1 MNRLFSKKITKV
13 GAKPGTLV
21 ISKESP
27 EPRIRIIR
35 YTRDECFDDAVDT
48 VEAIAAELEKPGV
61 VWIDVQGMGDERV
74 IRELGKLF
82 SIHPLALEA
91 IVNVPQRPKTET
103 FEKHQLYIS
112 RMVSLDEQTQLDVE
126 QVSILFGKNYVLT
139 FQEHFGDVLDPV
151 RNRIRSAKTVMRK
164 SGADYLAYA
173 IIDTIVDGYYPV
185 LEEYGELLERLEASV
200 VANAT
205 SNMLDKINRVKR
217 NLLILRRGIWPQR
230 DALNILIRDDCP
242 FIESE
247 TKVFLRDCH
256 DHCIQ
261 VADVLETFRETA
273 GALLSTYLSALG
285 NKQNEVMR
293 ILTIVSS
300 IFIPLT
306 FLAGIYGMNFESM
319 PELKIAIAYPVLLFV
334 MVITVIAMLIYFKR
348 LGWIWAENVDER

>member
-1 MNRLFSKKITKV
+1 MSRLFLKKTTKV

-27 EPRIRIIR
+27 KPRIRIIR
-35 YTRDECFDDAVDT
+35 YTTEESFDDIVDS
-48 VEAIAAELEKPGV
+48 VEAIAVELEKPGV
-61 VWIDVQGMGDERV
+61 VWIDVQGMGDEDT
-74 IRELGKLF
+74 IRAIGDLF
-82 SIHPLALEA
+82 SIHMLALEA

-103 FEKHQLYIS
+103 FESHQLYIS
-112 RMVSLDEQTQLDVE
+112 RMVSLDDQNHLDVE

-139 FQEHFGDVLDPV
+139 FQEHVGDVLEPV
-151 RNRIRSAKTVMRK
+151 RKRIRSKKTVMRK

-185 LEEYGELLERLEASV
+185 LEQYGEYLEELEARV
-200 VANAT
+200 VANA
-205 SNMLDKINRVKR
+205 SSDMLDKINRVKR
-217 NLLILRRGIWPQR
+217 NLLLLRRGIWPQR
-230 DALNILIRDDCP
+230 DALNILIRDECP
-242 FIESE
+242 FIQDE

-256 DHCIQ
+256 DHCTQ

-293 ILTIVSS
+293 VLTIMSS

-306 FLAGIYGMNFESM
+306 FMAGIYGMNFESM
-319 PELKIAIAYPVLLFV
+319 PELKFAIAYPILLVV
-334 MVITVIAMLIYFKR
+334 MGITVVMMLIYFKR
-348 LGWIWAENVDER
+348 LGWIWTKNDDE

>member
-1 MNRLFSKKITKV
+1 MGRLFTKKTTKV

-21 ISKESP
+21 ITKESP
-27 EPRIRIIR
+27 KPRIRIIR
-35 YTRDECFDDAVDT
+35 YTTEESFDEVVDS
-48 VEAIAAELEKPGV
+48 VEEIAGELEKPGV
-61 VWIDVQGMGDERV
+61 VWIDVQGMGDETI
-74 IRELGKLF
+74 IREIGELF
-82 SIHPLALEA
+82 SIHMLALEA

-103 FEKHQLYIS
+103 FDSHQLYIS
-112 RMVSLDEQTQLDVE
+112 RMVSLDDRSQLDVE

-139 FQEHFGDVLDPV
+139 FQERAGDVLEPV
-151 RNRIRSAKTVMRK
+151 RKRIRSKKTVMRK
-164 SGADYLAYA
+164 SGPDYLAYA

-185 LEEYGELLERLEASV
+185 LEQYGEYLEELEASV
-200 VANAT
+200 VANA
-205 SNMLDKINRVKR
+205 SAGMLDKINRVKR
-217 NLLILRRGIWPQR
+217 NLLLLRRGIWPQR

-242 FIESE
+242 FIIDE

-256 DHCIQ
+256 DHCTQ

-293 ILTIVSS
+293 ILTIMSS

-319 PELKIAIAYPVLLFV
+319 PELKIGIAYPILLFV
-334 MVITVIAMLIYFKR
+334 MFCTVIAMLIYFKR
-348 LGWIWAENVDER
+348 LGWIWTGTKDD

>member
-1 MNRLFSKKITKV
+1 MRNLARLVITKD
-13 GAKPGTLV
+13 
-21 ISKESP
+21 SP
-27 EPRIRIIR
+27 KPRIRIIR
-35 YTRDECFDDAVDT
+35 YTREECFDDVVDS
-48 VEAIAAELEKPGV
+48 VEAIAVELEKPGV
-61 VWIDVQGMGDERV
+61 VWIDVQGLGDEEV
-74 IRELGKLF
+74 IRAIGELF
-82 SIHPLALEA
+82 SIHVLALEA

-103 FEKHQLYIS
+103 FESHQLYIS
-112 RMVSLDEQTQLDVE
+112 RMVSLDEQSQLAVE

-139 FQEHFGDVLDPV
+139 FQERFGDVLDPV
-151 RNRIRSAKTVMRK
+151 RNRIRSARTVMRK

-185 LEEYGELLERLEASV
+185 LEEYGEYLEELEASV

-205 SNMLDKINRVKR
+205 SDMLDKINRVKR

-242 FIESE
+242 FIEDQ

-256 DHCIQ
+256 DHCTQ

-293 ILTIVSS
+293 ILTIMSS

-306 FLAGIYGMNFESM
+306 FLAGIYGMNFKSM
-319 PELKIAIAYPVLLFV
+319 PELDIPIAYPLLLVV
-334 MVITVIAMLIYFKR
+334 MGITVVGMLNYFKR
-348 LGWIWAENVDER
+348 LGWIGTKTNDE